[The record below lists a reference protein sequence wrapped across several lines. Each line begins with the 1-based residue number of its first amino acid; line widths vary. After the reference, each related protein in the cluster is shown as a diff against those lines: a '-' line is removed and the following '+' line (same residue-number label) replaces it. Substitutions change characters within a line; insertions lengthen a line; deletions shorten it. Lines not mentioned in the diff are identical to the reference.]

1 MIQKGQVYQ
10 GVVTDIGA
18 DGEGI
23 VKQDNFIV
31 FVPYALVGEKIEY
44 LVLKVSSKFAYGKLL
59 DVLTPA
65 EIRVRPK
72 CSVFKKCG
80 GCQLQHIK
88 YANQLKIKE
97 ENVYKCFSKIA
108 GLDVSVSPAVKSSNE
123 YGYRNKL
130 QLPVGSSENGAVIGF
145 YANNSHRIVPID
157 SCPINPEWTTTI
169 INCFKTYFAK
179 NNIKG
184 YNEVENK
191 GDIREITV
199 KEVDGN
205 LIITVVSL
213 NKTIPNVEN
222 LIEILLGSLKCKFSL
237 FINHNNKKTNVIYG
251 EDFNLIY
258 GDKEYSAEAFGIK
271 YKIGVQSFMQV
282 NLDVCLKLYSSVK
295 EYSEVTENTT
305 VIDAYSGAGLMTALL
320 ATKAKKAYGIEIVK
334 EAVNSA
340 DELAVNNGLSNKMTN
355 ILGKC
360 EEILPDIIKMER
372 EKGADIC
379 LVLDPPRKG
388 VGIEVVNAINESL
401 PDKII
406 YVSCKPS
413 TLARD
418 IGLIVGSLENI
429 NGEIKKVQN
438 YTPRYSVEIVK
449 PFDMFPQTKHVE
461 TIVCLRRYN

>member
-130 QLPVGSSENGAVIGF
+130 QLPVGSSENGAVIVF

-157 SCPINPEWTTTI
+157 S
-169 INCFKTYFAK
+169 
-179 NNIKG
+179 
-184 YNEVENK
+184 
-191 GDIREITV
+191 
-199 KEVDGN
+199 
-205 LIITVVSL
+205 
-213 NKTIPNVEN
+213 
-222 LIEILLGSLKCKFSL
+222 
-237 FINHNNKKTNVIYG
+237 
-251 EDFNLIY
+251 
-258 GDKEYSAEAFGIK
+258 
-271 YKIGVQSFMQV
+271 
-282 NLDVCLKLYSSVK
+282 
-295 EYSEVTENTT
+295 
-305 VIDAYSGAGLMTALL
+305 
-320 ATKAKKAYGIEIVK
+320 
-334 EAVNSA
+334 
-340 DELAVNNGLSNKMTN
+340 
-355 ILGKC
+355 
-360 EEILPDIIKMER
+360 
-372 EKGADIC
+372 
-379 LVLDPPRKG
+379 
-388 VGIEVVNAINESL
+388 
-401 PDKII
+401 
-406 YVSCKPS
+406 
-413 TLARD
+413 
-418 IGLIVGSLENI
+418 
-429 NGEIKKVQN
+429 
-438 YTPRYSVEIVK
+438 
-449 PFDMFPQTKHVE
+449 
-461 TIVCLRRYN
+461 